1 MHTGNVQHL
10 YIEMNAFL
18 SLVVL
23 TTDTLIGHMFKYLM
37 TNTLSVF
44 KLVYVVSWYTC
55 KVRKWKYNLKCYI
68 LQVQMQNKAA

>member
-44 KLVYVVSWYTC
+44 INLCILCLGTLV
-55 KVRKWKYNLKCYI
+55 K
-68 LQVQMQNKAA
+68 